1 MPTYFYIAKSFKGE
15 VKSGSLEVK
24 DKHELARI
32 LRGQGYLLISAESKV
47 SKKKFRIIL
56 AGKVKLS
63 EKIFFTRNLQAMIS
77 AGVSLPRA
85 LMILSEQTK
94 NRRFKIAL
102 EKISDNILKGK
113 NFSNSLALYPDIFSE
128 VFINMVKVGEEA
140 GTLERVLNDLV
151 YQMERENS
159 LKSRVKGAMMYP
171 AVVIVVMIGIGILM
185 MIMVVPRLSAT
196 FEELGVELPFTTQLI
211 ISFGNFLTKNI
222 ILILISLFIFI
233 LVMRLI
239 LKTKAGKKTIDAI
252 SLRFPVIS
260 DLIKKSNSA
269 SMLRTLS
276 ALITSGVPI
285 VRALEISAG
294 ASGNFYY
301 RESLNLAAEKVQKGL
316 KMSEVLKRYKNI
328 YPDLVV
334 QMTKIGE
341 ETGQTA
347 DMFSK
352 LADFFESEVEII
364 TKNIASIIEPVITV
378 ILGIAVGFFAISMIQ
393 PMYSMLKAF

>member
-113 NFSNSLALYPDIFSE
+113 NFSNSLALYPNIFSE

-171 AVVIVVMIGIGILM
+171 AVVVVVMIGIGILM